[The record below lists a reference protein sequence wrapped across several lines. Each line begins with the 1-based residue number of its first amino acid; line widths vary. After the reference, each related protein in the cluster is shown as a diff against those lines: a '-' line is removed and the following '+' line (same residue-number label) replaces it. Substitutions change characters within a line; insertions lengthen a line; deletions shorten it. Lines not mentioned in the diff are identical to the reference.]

1 MGWLAE
7 WHQMCTVHQWKPQ
20 KLDNKL
26 LWFNWCFLDERNSG
40 QESAGS
46 HPSTAPCKADYWRLL
61 TKFHWWSRLE
71 FVSLCSETSNHGSGR
86 KPLEKLY
93 KTHIFNLYVSKQW
106 VKTISH
112 TPHTMLLLDGTFCST
127 LNGGEGGL
135 EFYTNNQFARSSPV
149 FKCSQNF
156 CPWLSHSGHL
166 YKRPQNFVLRINS
179 CFTEV
184 PYAVLW

>member
-1 MGWLAE
+1 
-7 WHQMCTVHQWKPQ
+7 MCTVHQWKPQ

-46 HPSTAPCKADYWRLL
+46 YPSTASCKADYWWLL
-61 TKFHWWSRLE
+61 TKFHWWWRLE
-71 FVSLCSETSNHGSGR
+71 FLKFMQWNLQSGR

-93 KTHIFNLYVSKQW
+93 KKHIFNLYVGKQW

-112 TPHTMLLLDGTFCST
+112 TPFPHTMLLMAGTFHST
-127 LNGGEGGL
+127 LNGGGGGL
-135 EFYTNNQFARSSPV
+135 EFYMNNRFARSNPV
-149 FKCSQNF
+149 FNNVLNT
-156 CPWLSHSGHL
+156 CPWLPHSGHL
-166 YKRPQNFVLRINS
+166 YKRPQNFVLKINS
-179 CFTEV
+179 CFIEV

>member
-1 MGWLAE
+1 MVWLAE

-71 FVSLCSETSNHGSGR
+71 FLKFMQWNLQSGKNLLR
-86 KPLEKLY
+86 NFIKHTHSTYMSVNNEPKPSATPL
-93 KTHIFNLYVSKQW
+93 
-106 VKTISH
+106 
-112 TPHTMLLLDGTFCST
+112 PHTMLLLDGTFCST
-127 LNGGEGGL
+127 LNGGGGL
-135 EFYTNNQFARSSPV
+135 EFYTSNRFARSSPV

-156 CPWLSHSGHL
+156 CPWLSHSSHL
-166 YKRPQNFVLRINS
+166 YKWSQNFVLRINS
-179 CFTEV
+179 CFIEV